1 MSTKKEPK
9 MTISV
14 GFGLPMHA
22 SGATAPRTLI
32 QTKMTTLDHILKVSK
47 LESAVLMAY
56 EVGDDKNHALGHVRL
71 RCECGVHTS
80 F

>member
-1 MSTKKEPK
+1 M
-9 MTISV
+9 
-14 GFGLPMHA
+14 LAA
-22 SGATAPRTLI
+22 STAPKTLT

-47 LESAVLMAY
+47 PESAIPMAY
-56 EVGDDKNHALGHVRL
+56 EVGDDKTTLLGHVSL